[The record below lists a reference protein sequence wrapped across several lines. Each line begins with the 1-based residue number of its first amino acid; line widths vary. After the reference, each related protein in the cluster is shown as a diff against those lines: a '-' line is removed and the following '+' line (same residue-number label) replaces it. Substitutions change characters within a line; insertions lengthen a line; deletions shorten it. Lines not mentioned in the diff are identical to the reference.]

1 MKKFEMGCP
10 ECPAFGVFCP
20 RRPKKEDYNFPK
32 EENQY
37 LIDLECGVYSCKETI
52 CRMSQYIEKLN
63 KLKEN

>member
-52 CRMSQYIEKLN
+52 CRMS
-63 KLKEN
+63 